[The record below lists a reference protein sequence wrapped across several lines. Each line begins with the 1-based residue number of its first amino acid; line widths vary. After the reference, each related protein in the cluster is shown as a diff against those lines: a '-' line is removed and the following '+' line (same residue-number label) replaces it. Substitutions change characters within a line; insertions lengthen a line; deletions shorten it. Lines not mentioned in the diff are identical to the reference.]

1 MRKLISET
9 KQLWPNLGLY
19 ERFEQVIAL
28 VLTLLI
34 SIVIVVST
42 WNLLR
47 TIFAMIA
54 NNLLE
59 PSKPEVVQAI
69 FGMALIVLIAL
80 EFNHSLLGVVERG
93 RSIIQVRTVVL
104 IALLAVLRKF
114 IVIEVGDADAFL
126 LIALAIAAL
135 SLGLVFWALRAQ
147 DQATETPSTPAVE
160 TGADSAIE
168 RRTD

>member
-1 MRKLISET
+1 
-9 KQLWPNLGLY
+9 
-19 ERFEQVIAL
+19 
-28 VLTLLI
+28 
-34 SIVIVVST
+34 
-42 WNLLR
+42 
-47 TIFAMIA
+47 
-54 NNLLE
+54 
-59 PSKPEVVQAI
+59 
-69 FGMALIVLIAL
+69 LIAL